1 MTRANW
7 ATVLVATSLLLAG
20 CATLQSDFDPP
31 TVTVSSLRALPSEG
45 LAPRFEIGLHIVNP
59 NRTPLELHGM
69 AYHLTLDG
77 HKILTGVAKD
87 LPTID
92 GYSEGGV
99 TLKATASLFES
110 IVFFKDL
117 ATRQQGAITYQ
128 LDAKL
133 DLGGPRPNWH
143 VKEKGQIDLT
153 GRTP

>member
-7 ATVLVATSLLLAG
+7 TSIVVASVLMLAG

-59 NRTPLELHGM
+59 NRTPLELQGI
-69 AYHLTLDG
+69 AYNLMLDG
-77 HKILTGVAKD
+77 HKILTGVASD
-87 LPTID
+87 LPIID
-92 GYSEGGV
+92 GYSEGDV
-99 TLKATASLFES
+99 TLKATASLIES
-110 IVFFKDL
+110 IGFFKDL
-117 ATRQQGAITYQ
+117 ATQSPGAITYQ

-133 DLGGPRPNWH
+133 DLGGLRPAMR
-143 VKEKGQIDLT
+143 VKEKGKIDLT